1 MRCPNCKRKISEHS
15 DFCEK
20 CGYMLEWDEITDNEA
35 GNVEEPASAITSDNT
50 SAKRLS
56 GKKKKI
62 IIISAVS
69 VLILIL
75 LCVVVLAING
85 NNYISTKEKN
95 AQEIEMALIVYYEGA
110 VTGSVFEDVSPAAA
124 PKGSLAYARKEAVN
138 NATVG
143 DAPEWAGLTELEN
156 ELDEYLILGNSYD
169 IKVHWV
175 AEDND
180 YDYLRSKGLTLTS
193 NTKLG
198 EYFG

>member
-1 MRCPNCKRKISEHS
+1 M
-15 DFCEK
+15 
-20 CGYMLEWDEITDNEA
+20 
-35 GNVEEPASAITSDNT
+35 
-50 SAKRLS
+50 
-56 GKKKKI
+56 
-62 IIISAVS
+62 
-69 VLILIL
+69 ILIL

-95 AQEIEMALIVYYEGA
+95 AQEIDDVLKSYYAG
-110 VTGSVFEDVSPAAA
+110 VVSGVVSEDDSPAAA
-124 PKGSLAYARKEAVN
+124 PKGSSNYARKEAAN

-143 DAPEWAGLTELEN
+143 DALEWAGLTELEN